1 MVKTRVQ
8 TAVHLLNFHDVH
20 WLSGFDKWRLSYGV
34 IVTNELN
41 LNEVEPAISEKNG
54 ETFIMKSLWLS
65 KLSDKLE

>member
-1 MVKTRVQ
+1 MLKTRVQ

-41 LNEVEPAISEKNG
+41 LNEVEPAISEKKRRNVHY
-54 ETFIMKSLWLS
+54 E
-65 KLSDKLE
+65 KLMALKVV

>member
-1 MVKTRVQ
+1 MLKNARP
-8 TAVHLLNFHDVH
+8 NFHDVH
-20 WLSGFDKWRLSYGV
+20 WLSGFDKLRLSYGV